1 MRPLCYRS
9 PNPNVSHPCR
19 ADGVGLDGQP
29 VKDTAN
35 ITRKK
40 AQLPQQE
47 QLEHPTPVGGSWLK
61 NRYIVNNYIL
71 LEPLGTGSYAEVC
84 AACGVVIAPRI
95 NNCPPYSH
103 FEIVKSS
110 FERPAGNRRVD
121 LQNLDSSSSSQLWS
135 LDDHLRRGSMR
146 FAGDSSVLS
155 FAIAC

>member
-1 MRPLCYRS
+1 MQ
-9 PNPNVSHPCR
+9 
-19 ADGVGLDGQP
+19 A

-84 AACGVVIAPRI
+84 A
-95 NNCPPYSH
+95 
-103 FEIVKSS
+103 
-110 FERPAGNRRVD
+110 RVC
-121 LQNLDSSSSSQLWS
+121 
-135 LDDHLRRGSMR
+135 
-146 FAGDSSVLS
+146 V
-155 FAIAC
+155 CV

>member
-1 MRPLCYRS
+1 M
-9 PNPNVSHPCR
+9 
-19 ADGVGLDGQP
+19 GWDGQNQA

-84 AACGVVIAPRI
+84 IPVRVCVCCRLPPRYPA
-95 NNCPPYSH
+95 NL
-103 FEIVKSS
+103 
-110 FERPAGNRRVD
+110 ERSDTVQYLEGR
-121 LQNLDSSSSSQLWS
+121 L
-135 LDDHLRRGSMR
+135 
-146 FAGDSSVLS
+146 
-155 FAIAC
+155 